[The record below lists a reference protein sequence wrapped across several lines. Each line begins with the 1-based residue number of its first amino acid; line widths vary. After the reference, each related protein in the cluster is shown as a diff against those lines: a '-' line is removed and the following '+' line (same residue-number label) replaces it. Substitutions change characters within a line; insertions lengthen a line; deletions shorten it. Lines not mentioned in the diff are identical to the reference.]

1 MAPIVW
7 LPRFHLAGARLPT
20 GGQMHVT
27 DLRNPNVSF
36 LSFDVDI
43 NVTRNSLHISAA
55 VFSRPWSV
63 AVKFHAVVV
72 IEARTH
78 GGQLSS

>member
-27 DLRNPNVSF
+27 DLRNPTF
-36 LSFDVDI
+36 LLSLDVDT
-43 NVTRNSLHISAA
+43 NVTRKSRHISAA
-55 VFSRPWSV
+55 VFSQPWSM

-78 GGQLSS
+78 DGQLSG